1 MEFFNFFAKSNFSK
15 TVFHDLKNV
24 KIAFKKLKNRSI
36 IAIFLRALLGQQV
49 PQHDVMLMDIIMELF
64 ILNLKGILLLLL
76 LILLLLVYSITRLLD
91 YSITR
96 LLDYSITRLLDY
108 SITRLLDYSI
118 NRLLDY
124 SITWL
129 LDYLIT

>member
-24 KIAFKKLKNRSI
+24 KIALKSLKI
-36 IAIFLRALLGQQV
+36 GQLLPFFLRALLGQQV

-76 LILLLLVYSITRLLD
+76 LILLLLVYSIT
-91 YSITR
+91 
-96 LLDYSITRLLDY
+96 
-108 SITRLLDYSI
+108 
-118 NRLLDY
+118 
-124 SITWL
+124 
-129 LDYLIT
+129 